1 MSSTTRIS
9 AALIGLALA
18 ASLASPAIAQGTAG
32 QPNPS
37 WGTTA
42 SPTAPKLHLAPAAPT
57 AYAATYSFSSV
68 AAAVGGCGLRN
79 RRACD
84 IDVGGVTGSYAFS
97 DYSGLIYWAVISNGT
112 PESDAGQVTLVNHLV
127 TTVQPFDL
135 PPIDTNILAIP
146 GTVIGTSSTPCWG
159 GDRITVYRGLIPTSF
174 VQLSKH
180 YHLLFGGT
188 GTGSE
193 ADPWVSSPLPQ
204 WEGAAI
210 VLLTKA
216 SSGTTAVFEN
226 PVTTIAGGSFSYT
239 LTLPVAASTSTSAG
253 TKLWRI
259 AADGQLGSSI
269 ALASGLDNKTTT
281 LNGVLLG
288 GTSSSFSNIGMFLGH
303 IAWPLPQLFDVV
315 GVDAS
320 SLGTFASTTG
330 SLAITDNY
338 GNDCVTHVASVLEI
352 H

>member
-1 MSSTTRIS
+1 MSATTRIS
-9 AALIGLALA
+9 ATLISLAFA
-18 ASLASPAIAQGTAG
+18 VSLASPAIAQGTAD

-42 SPTAPKLHLAPAAPT
+42 SPTAPKVHLAPAAPA
-57 AYAATYSFSSV
+57 AYGATYSFSNV
-68 AAAVGGCGLRN
+68 AAAVSGCGLRN
-79 RRACD
+79 RRSCD

-97 DYSGLIYWAVISNGT
+97 DYSGLIYWAVITNGA

-127 TTVQPFDL
+127 TTFQPFDL
-135 PPIDTNILAIP
+135 PPIDTNLITIA
-146 GTVIGTSSTPCWG
+146 GTVIGTSSTPCWS

-226 PVTTIAGGSFSYT
+226 PVTTVAGGSFSYT
-239 LTLPVAASTSTSAG
+239 LTLPVAASTSG
-253 TKLWRI
+253 KTKLWRI

-269 ALASGLDNKTTT
+269 TLQSSLDNKTTT

-315 GVDAS
+315 GVDAG
-320 SLGTFASTTG
+320 SLGAFASTTG